1 MNKLEKFMHEVNA
14 LQEEYGL
21 YIVSEEE
28 RELLISLERND
39 NQSQVVCLTGD
50 WTIKDL
56 DKDKAVVIRELLM
69 KVEDND

>member
-28 RELLISLERND
+28 RELLISLERKD